1 MNGDSDQDAKRTQ
14 LLGSKQQ
21 KYPVW
26 IAPQRSLFI
35 REIRCNQDRLWRRP
49 QTQLSYG
56 DRFDLWV
63 AIDCYTLCKSHS
75 NNPPVVL
82 FRVPRRDVP

>member
-26 IAPQRSLFI
+26 IAPQRSLFGELE
-35 REIRCNQDRLWRRP
+35 RTDAKGYGH
-49 QTQLSYG
+49 TFLS
-56 DRFDLWV
+56 
-63 AIDCYTLCKSHS
+63 IDGPMHS
-75 NNPPVVL
+75 
-82 FRVPRRDVP
+82 

>member
-26 IAPQRSLFI
+26 IAAQRSLFGELE
-35 REIRCNQDRLWRRP
+35 RTDAKE
-49 QTQLSYG
+49 G
-56 DRFDLWV
+56 
-63 AIDCYTLCKSHS
+63 
-75 NNPPVVL
+75 
-82 FRVPRRDVP
+82 